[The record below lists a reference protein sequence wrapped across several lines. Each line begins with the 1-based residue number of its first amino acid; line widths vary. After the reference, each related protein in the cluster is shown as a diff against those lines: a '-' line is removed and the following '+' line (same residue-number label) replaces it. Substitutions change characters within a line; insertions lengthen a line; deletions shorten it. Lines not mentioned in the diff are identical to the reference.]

1 MMKQLHA
8 LTRLLPRPRTAGT
21 GPSDADKS
29 LRTGLIAVV
38 AVVLVLVAMVVLDS
52 LHLGS
57 RTYRADFAQAAG
69 LGAGDAVT
77 WAGIPVGTVTG
88 TRLAGD
94 HVEVTMTI
102 DSDDVTLGA
111 DTEAAIKLT
120 TLLGSRYVELRSN
133 GTGELRDNL
142 IPLSRTTVPYDLETA
157 LQDATTT
164 FGQLDADRIAQSMT
178 SLSRGLEGVPSLIPG
193 ILRDVRALSTVI
205 AQRRDQIG
213 ALITSAG
220 QVSTVIRTQQDD
232 LAAVIGQGRSVLQQ
246 IIARQD
252 ALRRLLDATTTLVQQ
267 LEPIVVGEH
276 AEIEQLLTDLHDMA
290 AMIAGH
296 DDLLRNI
303 LQILPVPWR
312 LFANATGTGA
322 ELSANAPDGAFI
334 DSWMCALSATAVAAG
349 RAPYLQDCR

>member
-1 MMKQLHA
+1 MMRQLRA
-8 LTRLLPRPRTAGT
+8 RTRGRSRTGRDHVDT
-21 GPSDADKS
+21 TDTDTS
-29 LRTGLIAVV
+29 LRLGITAVG
-38 AVVLVLVAMVVLDS
+38 AVVLVLVAMVGINS

-57 RTYRADFAQAAG
+57 RTCRADFAQAAG

-77 WAGIPVGTVTG
+77 WAGIPVGSVTS

-102 DSDDVTLGA
+102 DNDDVTLGA

-120 TLLGSRYVELRSN
+120 TLLGSRYVELRSS
-133 GTGELRDNL
+133 GTGELPDNR
-142 IPLSRTTVPYDLETA
+142 IPLSHTTVPYDLETA

-164 FGQLDADRIAQSMT
+164 FDQLDADQIARSMA
-178 SLSRGLEGVPSLIPG
+178 SLSRGLDGVPSLIPG
-193 ILRDVRALSTVI
+193 ILRDIRSLSTVI

-213 ALITSAG
+213 ALLTSTAR
-220 QVSTVIRTQQDD
+220 VSTVIGEQQAD
-232 LAAVIGQGRSVLQQ
+232 LAAVIGQGHTVLQQ
-246 IIARQD
+246 INARQD
-252 ALRRLLDATTTLVQQ
+252 ALRRLLEATTSLVQR

-276 AEIEQLLTDLHDMA
+276 AEIEQLLTDLHDMT

-322 ELSANAPDGAFI
+322 ELNANAPDGAFV